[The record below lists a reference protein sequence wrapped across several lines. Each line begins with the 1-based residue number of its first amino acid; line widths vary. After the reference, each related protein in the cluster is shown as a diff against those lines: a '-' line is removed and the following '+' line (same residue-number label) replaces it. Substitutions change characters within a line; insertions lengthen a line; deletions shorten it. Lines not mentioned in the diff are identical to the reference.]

1 MKRAVSSWFTRG
13 AVAAIAGAVSCA
25 MAIPGAAAQSR
36 LEVASSLPD
45 TLTVFSQGDVNVQR
59 EWQTVLV
66 PGFEKAYPGTKIKL
80 VFTTDAAQNTS
91 VYDEI
96 AAAAKAGKMTQFDL
110 VDGAVPAEA
119 ATANLLVPVNTKLI
133 PNLRLVDPSYL
144 KPVNNEAVPLRGS
157 QVLIAYNSNVVKNP
171 PKTLGAL
178 IAWIKSHPGKFAYC
192 NPADGGSGEGFV
204 QDVLS
209 AYTPAADNLKFAL
222 GYYPSLESTW
232 NKGFEVLK
240 SIGADV
246 FQKQYPNSNTGVL
259 TLLASGAIDM
269 GAVWSDM
276 ATEALK
282 DGQLPSSIKLVGIN
296 PPMPGGPDY
305 LGVPKNTPRAYQEL
319 AFKFIN
325 WALTPSVQAAI
336 VNVMDGTPGIEF
348 KYMPPAYQKLF
359 AGYPTPSLPYSAK
372 TQSDMERDWTNEVA

>member
-359 AGYPTPSLPYSAK
+359 AGYPTPSLP
-372 TQSDMERDWTNEVA
+372 